1 MNMTNRVSA
10 LYKYYKLTD
19 EMVRYNFYRCTT
31 FLFFSKIRLEA
42 NTLFIIIN

>member
-1 MNMTNRVSA
+1 MNMTNRVFA

-31 FLFFSKIRLEA
+31 FLFFFKNSFRGKHSIYHY
-42 NTLFIIIN
+42 

>member
-31 FLFFSKIRLEA
+31 FLFFSKIRLGKHS
-42 NTLFIIIN
+42 IYHY

>member
-31 FLFFSKIRLEA
+31 SYIFFTKIRLGKHS
-42 NTLFIIIN
+42 IYHY